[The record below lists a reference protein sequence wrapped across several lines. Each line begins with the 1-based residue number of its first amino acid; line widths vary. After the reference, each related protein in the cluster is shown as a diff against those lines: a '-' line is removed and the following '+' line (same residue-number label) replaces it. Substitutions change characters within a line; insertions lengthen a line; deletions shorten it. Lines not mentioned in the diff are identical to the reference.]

1 MIDISDIRI
10 RMIDKDDSNLKAVA
24 SFIID
29 NCFVVHDIKIIEGN
43 QGLFIS
49 MPSRKTPN
57 GTFKDVVHPLD
68 SETRQK
74 MSELIFAE
82 YEKAKLEQPAAPAEE
97 AAAE

>member
-10 RMIDKDDSNLKAVA
+10 RMIDKGDGNLKAVA

-29 NCFVVHDIKIIEGN
+29 NCFVVHDVKIIEGN

-57 GTFKDVVHPLD
+57 GTFKDVVHPLN

-74 MSELIFAE
+74 ISELIFAE
-82 YEKAKLEQPAAPAEE
+82 FEKAKLEQPAENSNEESAE
-97 AAAE
+97 

>member
-57 GTFKDVVHPLD
+57 GTFKDVVHPANQ
-68 SETRQK
+68 ETREMMQK
-74 MSELIFAE
+74 LILEAFEAELNKAE
-82 YEKAKLEQPAAPAEE
+82 
-97 AAAE
+97 